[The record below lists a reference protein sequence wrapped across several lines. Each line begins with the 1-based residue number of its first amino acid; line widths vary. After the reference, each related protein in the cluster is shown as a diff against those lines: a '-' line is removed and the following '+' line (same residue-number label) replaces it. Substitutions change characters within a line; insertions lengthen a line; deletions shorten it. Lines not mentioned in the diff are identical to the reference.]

1 MTALNRRRFLTIAAG
16 LAALG
21 PVAARAELHEWRGI
35 ALGARARILIDHP
48 QAARLSAAAAAEI
61 ARLEGVFS
69 LYRADSALARLN
81 ATGQLQAPPFELLE
95 CLALCNR
102 VHAATGGLFDPT
114 VQPLWTL
121 YAESYTAGRSPS
133 AAEIAAARVRVDW
146 SGVVFDSGR
155 VALRP
160 GQALTLNG
168 VAQGVIADRV
178 AQLLRAEGLEAVLID
193 TGEIRAL
200 GAQPDGTP
208 WPVQLAAGGAVA
220 LRDRAVASS
229 SALGT
234 TFDAAGQVGH
244 ILDPGTG
251 LPARPRWKLVT
262 ITAPEAGVAD
272 ALSTA
277 ACLMPDE
284 NTILAA
290 VARLPGARLDH
301 LA

>member
-69 LYRADSALARLN
+69 LYRPDSALARLN

-95 CLALCNR
+95 CLALCAR

-121 YAESYTAGRSPS
+121 YAESYTAGRSPL
-133 AAEIAAARVRVDW
+133 AAEIAAARARVDW

-155 VALRP
+155 VVLRP

-178 AQLLRAEGLEAVLID
+178 AQLLRAEGLDSVLID

-208 WPVQLAAGGAVA
+208 WPVRLAAGGAVA
-220 LRDRAVASS
+220 LRDQAVASS

-244 ILDPGTG
+244 ILDPGSG

-262 ITAPEAGVAD
+262 ITAPEAGLAD